1 MRRLAL
7 YVPLAVLMLGT
18 GLGIG
23 LGLSE
28 APVQSV
34 APEGSAG
41 SIPRVNGMVGVFPTS
56 TPYPAATTARFHD
69 LVSIVRWVNADV
81 RSESTGPVKEALIVR
96 TTLAAASTFFGVEH
110 PAFPKQTVDVVI
122 LTGRFVCRSCSGPVG
137 ASVPRGT
144 SEAVLWMPGKGVAD
158 FSIGPSSPNPD
169 VFGSP
174 YQLPS
179 DDK

>member
-1 MRRLAL
+1 
-7 YVPLAVLMLGT
+7 
-18 GLGIG
+18 
-23 LGLSE
+23 
-28 APVQSV
+28 
-34 APEGSAG
+34 
-41 SIPRVNGMVGVFPTS
+41 MVGVFPTGTA
-56 TPYPAATTARFHD
+56 TPYPAATTARLHD
-69 LVSIVRWVNADV
+69 LAAIVRWINADV

-96 TTLAAASTFFGVEH
+96 TTLAAASTYFGVEH
-110 PAFPKQTVDVVI
+110 PAFPKQTVDVVV
-122 LTGRFVCRSCSGPVG
+122 LTGKFICRSCSGPVG

-144 SEAVLWMPGKGVAD
+144 SETVLWMPGNGVAD